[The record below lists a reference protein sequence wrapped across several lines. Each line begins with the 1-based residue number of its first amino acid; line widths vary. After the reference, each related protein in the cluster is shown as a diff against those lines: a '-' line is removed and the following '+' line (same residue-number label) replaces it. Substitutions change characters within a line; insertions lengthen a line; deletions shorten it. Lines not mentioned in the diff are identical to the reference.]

1 MNKKFRIIISSMMI
15 FITSS
20 VCAQTVESIYGK
32 AKLINKPDNGFR
44 GIWYMN
50 EPLQN
55 EYKFKYSGGL
65 GTYPANH
72 YPFSVYVP

>member
-1 MNKKFRIIISSMMI
+1 MPDNSLKSKGTCIFKGDIKTYLILTRINTENMNKKFRIIISSMMI

-44 GIWYMN
+44 GFGI
-50 EPLQN
+50 
-55 EYKFKYSGGL
+55 
-65 GTYPANH
+65 
-72 YPFSVYVP
+72 